1 MELKNFVGEAL
12 IGFLVLFSIVLFA
25 CVGTQTMVAPQD
37 SISLIQGGPHNGSW
51 ESNDVNLNY
60 QYVYQPGTLKLNF
73 GGGAKRGYDQ
83 LVIWIRFFDAQGKL
97 LETKSVFNSGFRQKF
112 LKGSGSTEKT
122 FEIPKDSTNFSFKS
136 MLKVRTGGRN
146 S

>member
-1 MELKNFVGEAL
+1 MEPKKINGEAM
-12 IGFLVLFSIVLFA
+12 IGFLVFFSIVMSA
-25 CVGTQTMVAPQD
+25 CVGTQTMVAPPD
-37 SISLIQGGPHNGSW
+37 STSIVQGGPHTGSW
-51 ESNDVNLNY
+51 ESNDVSLNY

-73 GGGAKRGYDQ
+73 GGSAKRGYDQ
-83 LVIWIRFFDAQGKL
+83 LLIWITFFDAQGKL
-97 LETKSVFNSGFRQKF
+97 LETKSVFSSGFRQKF